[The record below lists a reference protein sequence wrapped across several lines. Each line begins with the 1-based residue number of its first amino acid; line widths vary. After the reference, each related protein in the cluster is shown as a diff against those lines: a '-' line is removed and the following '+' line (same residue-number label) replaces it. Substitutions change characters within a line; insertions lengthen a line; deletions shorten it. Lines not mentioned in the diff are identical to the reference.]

1 MEQAQRQSLEKALRR
16 LHAGLKTFQ
25 LYSPAHAS
33 AQATVTD
40 VTATLRGYLQRYGAI
55 GVQVNKD
62 KLLADGTTLTEGSM
76 DSLAYFFYVRNLA
89 SVAVLPGVDQ
99 TEIAALLSILS
110 QERQALE
117 AAGGVEALVLSQDLP
132 HIIVKAMMLRATTDA
147 LSEAGIVEALIRTRR
162 LSPEQRDALFTVLR
176 QGPAATAR
184 MLMGV
189 HLAVVGPAHANVPI
203 DVDHLLMTLETLDRA
218 IVDEPHEDQEA
229 LLQNLA
235 QGVLQLDEPVRAAL
249 APELV
254 SQVVEGG
261 SGRAILSELTGQQI
275 ALLVLGPVAQ
285 SDIAA
290 GLERF
295 LGDLR
300 VSEEKAAEVT
310 ALLQTAITAG
320 GAKAQMLSPWL
331 SQTEDGQS
339 SRDMWEGI
347 DLALL
352 TMGPSEEAALDVL
365 RRGVSERAI
374 AHDAITGLVN
384 LLGLQER
391 TEEMADTAKAL
402 AAHLTDLAD
411 AQEYALLSLA
421 LQALQDT
428 RGRAAET
435 RATIDAEL
443 SRVLDRG
450 LLARLVRDTLQRR
463 GGPSDDVQKALM
475 AVRELAVPHLVRL
488 LEREPEAAARGQLCT
503 LMANIYAGR
512 ADLVGA
518 TLATASWHLARNLVF
533 VLGELHDPTAVKYL
547 TPLASHA
554 EYRVRREALEAL
566 RKIPGD
572 QARTA
577 VIGFLRDPDPRIQYS
592 VLTGGDVPNDPRV
605 VDGIQQVLHSP
616 QWTQEV
622 VSVKVAALKAFV
634 QLRRVEALPV
644 LRRLARARWVFGQ
657 GRRTLRDAARE
668 ILAGGEGSGPQRT

>member
-25 LYSPAHAS
+25 LYSPTHAS

-62 KLLADGTTLTEGSM
+62 KLVADGTTLTEGSM
-76 DSLAYFFYVRNLA
+76 DSLAYFLYVRNLA

-99 TEIAALLSILS
+99 GEIAALLSILS

-117 AAGGVEALVLSQDLP
+117 ASGGVEALVLSQDLP

-184 MLMGV
+184 MLMSV
-189 HLAVVGPAHANVPI
+189 HLAVAGPAHADAPI
-203 DVDHLLMTLETLDRA
+203 DVDHLLMALETLDRA

-275 ALLVLGPVAQ
+275 ALLVLGPAAQ
-285 SDIAA
+285 SDVAA
-290 GLERF
+290 GLGRF
-295 LGDLR
+295 LADLR
-300 VSEEKAAEVT
+300 VPEGKAAEVT
-310 ALLQTAITAG
+310 ALLQTAISAG
-320 GAKAQMLSPWL
+320 GAKARTLSPWI
-331 SQTEDGQS
+331 SQTEDGLS
-339 SRDMWEGI
+339 NRDTWEGI
-347 DLALL
+347 DFALL
-352 TMGPSEEAALDVL
+352 TMGPSEEAALEGL
-365 RRGVSERAI
+365 RRGVSERGI

-391 TEEMADTAKAL
+391 PEEIADTAKAL

-411 AQEYALLSLA
+411 AQEYALLHLG
-421 LQALQDT
+421 LQALQDA
-428 RGRAAET
+428 RGRAEEI

-463 GGPSDDVQKALM
+463 SGLSDDVQQALM

-488 LEREPEAAARGQLCT
+488 LEREPEPAQRGQLCT

-518 TLATASWHLARNLVF
+518 SLPTASWHLARNLVF
-533 VLGELHDPTAVKYL
+533 VLGELHDPAGVKYL

-577 VIGFLRDPDPRIQYS
+577 LIGCLRDPDPRIQYS
-592 VLTGGDVPNDPRV
+592 VLSGGDVPNDPRV
-605 VDGIQQVLHSP
+605 VDGIQQVLRSP
-616 QWTQEV
+616 QWTQDV
-622 VSVKVAALKAFV
+622 VSVKVAALKAFAR
-634 QLRRVEALPV
+634 LRRVEALPV
-644 LRRLARARWVFGQ
+644 LQRLARARWVFGQ

-668 ILAGGEGSGPQRT
+668 ILAGAEGSGPRRT

>member
-25 LYSPAHAS
+25 LYSSAHAS

-55 GVQVNKD
+55 GLQVNKD

-89 SVAVLPGVDQ
+89 SVAVLPGIDVS
-99 TEIAALLSILS
+99 EIAALLSILS

-132 HIIVKAMMLRATTDA
+132 HIIVKGMMLRATTDL

-162 LSPEQRDALFTVLR
+162 LSPEQRDAVFTVLR

-184 MLMGV
+184 MLMSV
-189 HLAVVGPAHANVPI
+189 HLAVAGPARADAQI

-249 APELV
+249 APELI
-254 SQVVEGG
+254 SQVVQGG

-275 ALLVLGPVAQ
+275 AILVLGPVAQ
-285 SDIAA
+285 SDVAA
-290 GLERF
+290 GLGRF
-295 LGDLR
+295 LADLR
-300 VSEEKAAEVT
+300 VPEEKAAEVT
-310 ALLQTAITAG
+310 ALLQTAIAAG
-320 GAKAQMLSPWL
+320 GAKAKKISPWL
-331 SQTEDGQS
+331 DQAADGQS
-339 SRDMWEGI
+339 NRDTWEGI

-352 TMGPSEEAALDVL
+352 SMGSNEEAALDVL
-365 RRGVSERAI
+365 RRGVSEREV
-374 AHDAITGLVN
+374 AHDAIVGLVS

-391 TEEMADTAKAL
+391 PEEIADSAKAL
-402 AAHLTDLAD
+402 CSHLTDLAD
-411 AQEYALLSLA
+411 AQEYATLRLG
-421 LQALQDT
+421 LQALQDA
-428 RGRAAET
+428 RGRAAEI

-443 SRVLDRG
+443 NRVLDRG

-463 GGPSDDVQKALM
+463 TGPSDDVQQALM
-475 AVRELAVPHLVRL
+475 AVREMAVPHLVRL
-488 LEREPEAAARGQLCT
+488 LEREPEAAQRGQLCT

-512 ADLVGA
+512 ADLLGA
-518 TLATASWHLARNLVF
+518 SLPTAAWHLARNLVF
-533 VLGELHDPTAVKYL
+533 VLGELHDPAGVKYL
-547 TPLASHA
+547 TSLASHA

-572 QARTA
+572 QSRTA
-577 VIGFLRDPDPRIQYS
+577 LIGFLRDPDPRIQHS
-592 VLTGGDVPNDPRV
+592 VLSGGDVPNDPRV
-605 VDGIQQVLHSP
+605 VDGIQQVLRSP
-616 QWTQEV
+616 QWTQDV
-622 VSVKVAALKAFV
+622 VSVKVAALKALV
-634 QLRRVEALPV
+634 QLRRGEALPE

-668 ILAGGEGSGPQRT
+668 ILAGAEGSGPRRT